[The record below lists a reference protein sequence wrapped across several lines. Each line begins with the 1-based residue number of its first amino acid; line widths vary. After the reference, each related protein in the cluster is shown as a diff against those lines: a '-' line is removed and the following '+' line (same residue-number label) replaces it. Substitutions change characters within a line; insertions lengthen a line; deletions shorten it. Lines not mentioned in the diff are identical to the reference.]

1 MTISRNLVIEFRL
14 SMGKTE
20 GRIPLVL
27 TKVAKKTLLL
37 VEKNAMSLDDIIW
50 EKVTLINISE
60 GV

>member
-1 MTISRNLVIEFRL
+1 
-14 SMGKTE
+14 MGKTE